1 MPVQRASASGGR
13 SLTSAP
19 RAVVPSYQL
28 DPVGV
33 VRRPAAPPAQPAP
46 PASTPGTTP
55 APAPAPAPAP
65 VEAAPPVQRKPMVRR
80 VSRVQSPAAPEA
92 GRRRPLIGAPITP
105 APAPA
110 PAQAPAPSP
119 FATPAA
125 APSAPA
131 VQRSS
136 APEPAVPPT
145 PAVPSAPVE
154 PLRKVRLPG
163 PAPLQRA
170 IAAGP
175 PLASARPLTTRHQSA
190 PSLPG
195 VPNSQAVGRSS
206 AAHPA
211 PLKQAPATGDS
222 RPVVPLRGPAPRPG
236 IPQPTVQRAVA
247 EPAPAPV
254 VPVRRSSP
262 MPAAP
267 APAPAPKPAYSAPVQ
282 RQAGPTPVQ
291 RTEPAGHATAS
302 APPAGDAEPPTHDID
317 ALARRLVAPL
327 SRLLRAELRGDRE
340 RIGRLRDR

>member
-1 MPVQRASASGGR
+1 MPVQRASAPGGR

-33 VRRPAAPPAQPAP
+33 VRRPAAPAEPAP
-46 PASTPGTTP
+46 APTP
-55 APAPAPAPAP
+55 ATATAPAPAPAP

-80 VSRVQSPAAPEA
+80 VSRVQSAAAPEA

-110 PAQAPAPSP
+110 PAQTPAPSP
-119 FATPAA
+119 FATPAPA
-125 APSAPA
+125 SAPA

-136 APEPAVPPT
+136 APEPAVPAAPPT

-170 IAAGP
+170 LAAGP

-195 VPNSQAVGRSS
+195 VPDSVAPGRSS
-206 AAHPA
+206 AASPA
-211 PLKQAPATGDS
+211 PLKQAPASGDS

-282 RQAGPTPVQ
+282 RQADPASVQ
-291 RTEPAGHATAS
+291 RTAPAAHATANA
-302 APPAGDAEPPTHDID
+302 APAADAEQHSPDID